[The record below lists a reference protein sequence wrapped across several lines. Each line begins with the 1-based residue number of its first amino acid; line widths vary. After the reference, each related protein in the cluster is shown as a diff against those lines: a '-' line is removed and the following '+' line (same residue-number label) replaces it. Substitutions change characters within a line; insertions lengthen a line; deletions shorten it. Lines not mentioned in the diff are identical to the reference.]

1 MNFQLFENDHFWGC
15 DVENRVWTKLA
26 LWICPILWIRVKMGY
41 TQLSLTFFYQYR
53 PNRPIY
59 HTIKKIIFPKKNAIF
74 LVENLPQKGQNW
86 FNSKTTIVP
95 SPHKHSLQTHN
106 NGFFISQHRIFRL
119 FLSHPQKM
127 PFSLLLT
134 KPTNEIL
141 LDQDAE
147 PLLKMRVGF
156 GLKYACLNV

>member
-1 MNFQLFENDHFWGC
+1 MDMSYIMDSGQNGLYTTFPNFFSSISAESADLSHNQKNHF
-15 DVENRVWTKLA
+15 
-26 LWICPILWIRVKMGY
+26 
-41 TQLSLTFFYQYR
+41 S
-53 PNRPIY
+53 
-59 HTIKKIIFPKKNAIF
+59 KKNAIF